1 MVNNRLCNKCCNRC
15 FARVLHLQKKMI
27 VGLLHQALDI
37 KDLHGNVEKILED
50 FFLIQGILSFFN
62 KFVSGG

>member
-1 MVNNRLCNKCCNRC
+1 
-15 FARVLHLQKKMI
+15 MI